1 VVMSACADL
10 HPPKLLTMMN
20 SVALPR
26 LALMRPPR
34 ASPVYLKLISATT
47 NNVKGA
53 YTHNAM
59 ASVPYPSIPASGTIP
74 MSATAKMA
82 CVMTFSDAPSA
93 IPEQADVRQES
104 GPCNAAPTRPGSRGA
119 AHSATRTWRAQSG
132 SLLCPAPSAVR
143 SVSPRTYICAST
155 HALRRGLD
163 EQALRHAA
171 RERRWARQVVDGRR
185 RRRRRGL
192 RERLGRRR
200 RRALRHGREVAGRG
214 QHNGESAS
222 REGRGVGRS
231 GRAAMTSARCLLALT
246 WLLSKNKIYTRL
258 HLCA

>member
-1 VVMSACADL
+1 VVMSACADFC
-10 HPPKLLTMMN
+10 PPDLLTMMN

-34 ASPVYLKLISATT
+34 ASPVYLQRNSATT
-47 NNVKGA
+47 NDVKGA

-82 CVMTFSDAPSA
+82 FVTPVSDAPSA

-143 SVSPRTYICAST
+143 PVSPPHGCRRERARTRCDAGLMNRLFVTRRENGGGRVRLSMGVAVAVGAGSDSGSGDAVAVRSDTGGRWPGEDSITGRVQAARGAASEVVG
-155 HALRRGLD
+155 ALR
-163 EQALRHAA
+163 
-171 RERRWARQVVDGRR
+171 
-185 RRRRRGL
+185 
-192 RERLGRRR
+192 
-200 RRALRHGREVAGRG
+200 
-214 QHNGESAS
+214 
-222 REGRGVGRS
+222 
-231 GRAAMTSARCLLALT
+231 
-246 WLLSKNKIYTRL
+246 
-258 HLCA
+258 